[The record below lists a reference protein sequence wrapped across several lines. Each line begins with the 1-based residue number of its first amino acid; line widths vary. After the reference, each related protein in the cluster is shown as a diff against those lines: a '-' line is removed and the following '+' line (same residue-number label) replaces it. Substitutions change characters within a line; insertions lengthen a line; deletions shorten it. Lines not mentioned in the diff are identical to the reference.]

1 MHSFTHR
8 LLFHRLFSSTLSLHC
23 NMLTLLYPEVWH
35 WHLECNIIVIALITG
50 GENTVAL
57 QLIVQHVRD
66 RLHQVK
72 RERERER
79 GRENKETNGK
89 ESE

>member
-1 MHSFTHR
+1 
-8 LLFHRLFSSTLSLHC
+8 
-23 NMLTLLYPEVWH
+23 MLTLLYPEVWH

-79 GRENKETNGK
+79 EGEKTKRQMERRVSNWV
-89 ESE
+89 

>member
-1 MHSFTHR
+1 
-8 LLFHRLFSSTLSLHC
+8 
-23 NMLTLLYPEVWH
+23 MLTLLYPEVWH

-72 RERERER
+72 RERRERER
-79 GRENKETNGK
+79 ERERERKQRDKWKGE
-89 ESE
+89 